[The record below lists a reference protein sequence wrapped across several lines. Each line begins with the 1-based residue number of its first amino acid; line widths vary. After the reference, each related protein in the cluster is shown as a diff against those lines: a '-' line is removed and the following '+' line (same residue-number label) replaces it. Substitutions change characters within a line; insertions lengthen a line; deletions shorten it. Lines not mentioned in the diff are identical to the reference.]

1 MAKARV
7 LQQKK
12 PLPATTEKE
21 ILHEST
27 GETIPTPDNVPAV
40 RKKSMLVSG
49 ASGNLPPAI
58 PELTGAQPTLPP
70 PPGLRGDAKWSL
82 RIYPAPVLS
91 LCLTRPPPSPLPC
104 VLVGACVVFS
114 FLLSLWQILESAALS
129 LKLSRNPGLTRDF
142 GFVSSGEYFIS
153 LSLLLILFLLIIL
166 CSMLDFL

>member
-49 ASGNLPPAI
+49 GAGNLPPAI

-70 PPGLRGDAKWSL
+70 PPGLRGDAK
-82 RIYPAPVLS
+82 
-91 LCLTRPPPSPLPC
+91 
-104 VLVGACVVFS
+104 
-114 FLLSLWQILESAALS
+114 
-129 LKLSRNPGLTRDF
+129 
-142 GFVSSGEYFIS
+142 
-153 LSLLLILFLLIIL
+153 
-166 CSMLDFL
+166 